1 VDPRWR
7 TSEYVSYLIADD
19 ESRIDG
25 GWDRVGVGAGTGEWE
40 WKYGIM
46 KFSALS
52 DNIILPG
59 TVESGRR
66 RKTGRSEV

>member
-46 KFSALS
+46 TFSALS
-52 DNIILPG
+52 DNIIPPSSRGGGGKQAGL
-59 TVESGRR
+59 
-66 RKTGRSEV
+66 RSDL